1 MLCFLFLFIIAAALC
16 TSYYFT
22 NKMSAQRKQI
32 LLLKYQN
39 NDLTQTSKTTN
50 NKNITVE
57 YISPF
62 YTKGVIKRKCEL
74 FICPMADSAILSF
87 LTEDTLVKVED
98 SANINN
104 QLWYE
109 ISLITEERV
118 NTKGWIKED
127 SIKLQEDVNE

>member
-1 MLCFLFLFIIAAALC
+1 MLFFLFLLIIIAALC

-39 NDLTQTSKTTN
+39 NDLNQASKN
-50 NKNITVE
+50 AKNKNITVE
-57 YISPF
+57 YIFPLC
-62 YTKGVIKRKCEL
+62 TKGVIKKRCEL
-74 FICPMADSAILSF
+74 FICPMIDSAILNF
-87 LTEDTLVKVED
+87 LTEDTFVKVED

-104 QLWYE
+104 ELWYE

-118 NTKGWIKED
+118 NTKGWIKEN

>member
-1 MLCFLFLFIIAAALC
+1 MLFFLFVLIIVAALC

-39 NDLTQTSKTTN
+39 HDLNQTSKTPK

-57 YISPF
+57 YIFPINTDGF
-62 YTKGVIKRKCEL
+62 IKKKCEL
-74 FICPMADSAILSF
+74 LICPMDDSAVLNF
-87 LTEDTLVKVED
+87 LTEDTLVKIED

-118 NTKGWIKED
+118 NTKGWIKDD
-127 SIKLQEDVNE
+127 SIKLQKYGN